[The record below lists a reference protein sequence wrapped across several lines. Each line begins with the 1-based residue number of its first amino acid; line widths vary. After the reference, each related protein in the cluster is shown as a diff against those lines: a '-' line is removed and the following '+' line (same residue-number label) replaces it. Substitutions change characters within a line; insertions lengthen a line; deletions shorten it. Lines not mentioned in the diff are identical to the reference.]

1 MEDWWQVKVGIFCRE
16 LVSGQGRWPTV
27 KDWCQVMVQW
37 TSEDR
42 CQIMVGDLARRIG
55 VRPTYVFLCGGLVS
69 GQSTCSSAVD
79 WIFQIE
85 IGVVP

>member
-1 MEDWWQVKVGIFCRE
+1 MEDWCQVKVGIFCRE
-16 LVSGQGRWPTV
+16 LVSGQGRLPTV

-55 VRPTYVFLCGGLVS
+55 VRPTYVLLC
-69 GQSTCSSAVD
+69 VD
-79 WIFQIE
+79 WCQ
-85 IGVVP
+85 VKVRVPLQWTGFFRSR